1 MRKII
6 QFMHHR
12 IHRPVLG
19 LCVLVFLFLAYRM
32 WALPEIPPVPAP
44 SKAVYEWP
52 IVRQPWE
59 EHWLLF
65 QQTRGSGGEPAEN
78 RGPLAKT
85 YRLAGTFFVYDDS
98 GSEQGNCKA
107 VIDHIAKKEQY
118 LVGEGEQFENV
129 DVVRIFRDHILLRS
143 GGQDEEL
150 WLSFSGEAR
159 SDTAAAPA
167 SSNTVVTMDNAPALE
182 SNRFGKRVG
191 DTRWVLKRDELMRYY
206 QELMDDPERL
216 ASLFIS
222 MKPDYQ
228 ESSIAGYAIDM
239 VGEKDFFK
247 NMGLANG
254 DVVRRVNSMK
264 MTSQARAEYFIGEFM
279 KNRVN
284 AFVLD
289 IEREGEPKKLIYMV
303 R

>member
-1 MRKII
+1 MG
-6 QFMHHR
+6 HHIYR
-12 IHRPVLG
+12 AALG
-19 LCVLVFLFLAYRM
+19 LCVIVTLFLAFRM
-32 WALPEIPPVPAP
+32 WTLPGMPPVPAP

-59 EHWLLF
+59 EHWTVF
-65 QQTRGSGGEPAEN
+65 QQTRGSGNAPVGHQ
-78 RGPLAKT
+78 GPLAKS
-85 YRLAGTFFVYDDS
+85 YRLAGTFFLYDDS
-98 GSEQGNCKA
+98 GNEQGSCKA
-107 VIDHIAKKEQY
+107 VIDHIARKEQY
-118 LVGEGEQFENV
+118 LVGEGEQFDGV
-129 DVVRIFRDHILLRS
+129 DVVRIFRDHVLLRS
-143 GGQDEEL
+143 QGQEEEL
-150 WLSFSGEAR
+150 WLSFTGE
-159 SDTAAAPA
+159 SKSA
-167 SSNTVVTMDNAPALE
+167 SETTRVSTNAIVTMDNAPALE

-191 DTRWVLKRDELMRYY
+191 DTRWVLKREELMRYY

-222 MKPDYQ
+222 MKPSYQ
-228 ESSIAGYAIDM
+228 ENAIAGYTVDM

-247 NMGLANG
+247 GMGLSNG

-289 IEREGEPKKLIYMV
+289 IERDGEPKKLIYMV